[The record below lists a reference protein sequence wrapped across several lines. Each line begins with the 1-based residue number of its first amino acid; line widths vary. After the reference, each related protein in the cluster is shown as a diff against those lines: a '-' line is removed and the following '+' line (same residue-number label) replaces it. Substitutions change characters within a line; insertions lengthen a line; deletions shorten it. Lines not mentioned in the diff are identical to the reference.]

1 MKNYLFVLGRNF
13 ELSRTELMNFCDEV
27 FSDSEKGLF
36 IGKNLRFENPREL
49 PKTPEQ
55 LFQDRLGGTIRF
67 GEILG
72 EFFSKKEL
80 VDTMLALL
88 EKEEKRKIGFSTI
101 GAGKKLFSEIF
112 QAIRD
117 YSQGKETKIRIE
129 NSKGGNMTSGQIFDR
144 KLLQKGID
152 FVIWKRGN
160 SFLLAR
166 TVANQNLRNYTLRD
180 RKKVFR
186 DSKMGMLP
194 PKLGQIL
201 INLANPSF
209 EETIIDPFC
218 GSGTVNI
225 EAAVTGYKTI
235 GSDIN
240 PDFVEGAI
248 KNFEQMAQKFR
259 YDEAS
264 GEFKTQNVTRID
276 WSDQSGILCT
286 EGFLGENFDSNHRVT
301 PREIEAEERKVLA
314 IWEKVFQNLVDSKIR
329 KVVFCLPC
337 WNFRGKKHSISQK
350 LFAKIPKNS
359 YIPQA
364 LFARQKTFIYER
376 DKTFVGREICVME
389 RK

>member
-13 ELSRTELMNFCDEV
+13 ELSRAELVPFCEEV
-27 FSDSEKGLF
+27 FSDREKGLF
-36 IGKNLRFENPREL
+36 IAKNLRFENPREL

-55 LFQDRLGGTIRF
+55 IFLDRMGGVIRF
-67 GEILG
+67 GEVLG

-80 VDTMLALL
+80 LDTMLNLL
-88 EKEEKRKIGFSTI
+88 KKEEKNKIGFSVI
-101 GAGKKLFSEIF
+101 GAGKKLFPEIF
-112 QAIRD
+112 QGIRD
-117 YSQGKETKIRIE
+117 YAREKDTKIRIE
-129 NSKGGNMTSGQIFDR
+129 NSKGENMTSGQIFDR
-144 KLLQKGID
+144 KLLQKGMEFI
-152 FVIWKRGN
+152 IWKRGN

-180 RKKVFR
+180 RRKVFR

-194 PKLGQIL
+194 PKLGQIM

-209 EETIIDPFC
+209 EETVIDPFC

-240 PDFVEGAI
+240 PEFVEGAI

-259 YDEAS
+259 YEVEGGVFETKDA
-264 GEFKTQNVTRID
+264 KKID
-276 WSDQSGILCT
+276 WKDQSGVICT

-301 PREIEAEERKVLA
+301 PREIANEERKVLD
-314 IWEKVFQNLVDSKIR
+314 IWIKIFENLGVSQIR

-337 WNFRGKKHSISQK
+337 WNFRGKKHSIAEK
-350 LFAKIPKNS
+350 LFAKIPKNF